1 MYVLYGT
8 AIQPKSYQAFACNA
22 IIMLFMLIIMF
33 YIFRTRKKFFLL
45 VLAYAALIFT
55 ISLLFIFLLK
65 GDLPIAIKYLFVIFG
80 GGAIGG
86 AFIPQLKKML
96 VEKVFKSYS
105 LPMAI
110 LVVLNT
116 IPWIIY
122 WIGTIM
128 NMSESE
134 LPTGFI
140 ALTFTITQ
148 GAIQLVIIYLYLDHM
163 HEVYKHNLN
172 QRR

>member
-1 MYVLYGT
+1 MIVYEIIGWIGFSCALIMFLPQVIKVLRTKSVYSLSISSFLINFFGASMYVLYGT

-33 YIFRTRKKFFLL
+33 YIFRRRKKFFLL

-55 ISLLFIFLLK
+55 ISFLFIFLLK
-65 GDLPIAIKYLFVIFG
+65 GDLPIAIKYLFVILG
-80 GGAIGG
+80 GGAIGC

-116 IPWIIY
+116 FP
-122 WIGTIM
+122 
-128 NMSESE
+128 
-134 LPTGFI
+134 
-140 ALTFTITQ
+140 
-148 GAIQLVIIYLYLDHM
+148 
-163 HEVYKHNLN
+163 
-172 QRR
+172 